1 MENNNMILS
10 DQTVVKEYQIP
21 ELVDL
26 NGIGEAMG
34 TPPVLCT
41 NGSGNSFSC
50 DTGTSGPVK

>member
-1 MENNNMILS
+1 MILS